1 MDIRF
6 QTGGPSA
13 WKAEAVLTFVFEGE
27 GPDEACHVLEQAAPW
42 LGIAPAWRDFK
53 GKKRELTTLYG
64 PPAMDIPRVQAV
76 GLGRREALTAVDLR
90 YAVGGAVRLCREQG
104 AADVGI
110 DLASLGR
117 VAPVLD
123 RDLAALAREVVL
135 AALLGLYRYDR

>member
-53 GKKRELTTLYG
+53 GKKRELATLYG

-110 DLASLGR
+110 DLASLGLR
-117 VAPVLD
+117 H
-123 RDLAALAREVVL
+123 
-135 AALLGLYRYDR
+135 

>member
-53 GKKRELTTLYG
+53 GKSVNWRPCMASG
-64 PPAMDIPRVQAV
+64 HGHSPCA
-76 GLGRREALTAVDLR
+76 GRRA
-90 YAVGGAVRLCREQG
+90 G
-104 AADVGI
+104 AA
-110 DLASLGR
+110 
-117 VAPVLD
+117 
-123 RDLAALAREVVL
+123 
-135 AALLGLYRYDR
+135 

>member
-53 GKKRELTTLYG
+53 GKKRELATLYG

-104 AADVGI
+104 AAQNTG
-110 DLASLGR
+110 AHPKRYKPGAHRNRRKRQGTPPGSNR
-117 VAPVLD
+117 VD
-123 RDLAALAREVVL
+123 
-135 AALLGLYRYDR
+135 YTN